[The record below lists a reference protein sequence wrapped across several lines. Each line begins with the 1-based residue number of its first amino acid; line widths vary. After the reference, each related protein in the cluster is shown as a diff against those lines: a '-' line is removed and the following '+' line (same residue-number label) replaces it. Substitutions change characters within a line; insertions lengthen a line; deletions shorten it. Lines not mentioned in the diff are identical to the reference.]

1 MMAEKTGG
9 PGRDV
14 LTQKEAEERAARIGS
29 ARYELSLDLSRGD
42 GGYRGEAVAYF
53 DVRGHGDTF
62 IDFRGRRIER
72 LEING
77 VPVEPEWAD
86 CRIRLPGELLDPET
100 RVRVVYENDY
110 DHTGD
115 GFHHFRDPEDG
126 EDYLY
131 SDLEPFSAHRL
142 FPCFDQPDIKAS
154 YRLSVT
160 APEDWEI
167 IGNARIDRT
176 VAAGPGRAKRVFEET
191 PRFSTYVFA
200 LIAGPYSG
208 LRDEHRG
215 VPLGLY
221 CRRSLAKHLDPDEL
235 FTITKQGLDFYPD
248 FFDYPYPFTK
258 YDQVF
263 VPEFNAGAMENVGAV
278 THSERMIFRDPPT
291 DHQRLTRAEVFL
303 HEMAHM
309 WFGNLVTM
317 RWWNDL
323 WLNESFATY
332 MAFLAMDQAT
342 RFQPS
347 AWKAF
352 NVIKSWAYRQ
362 DQLVTTH
369 PIAGELADTDHTFLN
384 FDGITYGKG
393 AAAMKQLV
401 AAIGLPAFRD
411 GMRRYFKRYQ
421 YGNATLREFLSALE
435 EGSGRDLGAWSR
447 VWLERASL
455 NTLTAEWELD
465 GDRIGR
471 LRVVQTAPED
481 YPTLRP
487 HRIDVALAR
496 EEGGALVVESVP
508 AEIDGASTEVAA
520 ARGKRAPLF
529 VFPNHNDLTFA
540 KIALDPGS
548 LAFVREHMGRVE
560 DPLLRQLLWSSLW
573 SMVRDQKLTSPAYL
587 ALVKDKLPAEPD
599 LSLLE
604 PVLSNAVTALARY
617 VPDAMREAEASA
629 FTGLALSALRA
640 APRGDAQIVWARALL
655 NAAYGAPDLA
665 LAARLVDGE
674 IEVKGLEIDQDMRWT
689 VAVKW
694 VARGL
699 EGAAERL
706 ATERG
711 RDPSDR
717 GQRAALRAE
726 TARPDAAAKAEAW
739 ERFHEGGYGSL
750 HLTSAAM
757 SGFNWSFQRALL
769 EPYVAAFFERV
780 QHVFETRTHELAS
793 AYFTHLFPS
802 YRVDRDL
809 LRRAEALLST
819 LGAAPGGAQPGAPR
833 LPMLVRLLREASDDL
848 ARAIACR
855 ELAASSVGAGEAGQ
869 AAEAPAAPAGR
880 AGGARR

>member
-1 MMAEKTGG
+1 MTAEKTGG

-14 LTQKEAEERAARIGS
+14 LTQREAEERAARIGS
-29 ARYELSLDLSRGD
+29 ARYELSLDLSRG
-42 GGYRGEAVAYF
+42 GSGYRGEAVAYF

-62 IDFRGRRIER
+62 IDFRGRHIER

-77 VPVEPEWAD
+77 VEVEPEWAD
-86 CRIRLPGELLDPET
+86 CRIRLPGKLLDPET

-131 SDLEPFSAHRL
+131 TDLEPFSAHRL

-167 IGNARIDRT
+167 IGNAR
-176 VAAGPGRAKRVFEET
+176 VARITSAGPGRAKRVFEET
-191 PRFSTYVFA
+191 TRFSTYIFA

-208 LRDEHRG
+208 VRDEHRG
-215 VPLGLY
+215 TPLGLY
-221 CRRSLAKHLDPDEL
+221 CRRSLARHLDPDEL

-263 VPEFNAGAMENVGAV
+263 VPEFNAGAMENAGAV

-291 DHQRLTRAEVFL
+291 DQQRLTRAEVFL

-332 MAFLAMDQAT
+332 MAFLAMEQAT
-342 RFQPS
+342 RFKPA

-435 EGSGRDLGAWSR
+435 EGSGRDLGEWSR
-447 VWLERASL
+447 VWLEQASL
-455 NTLTAEWELD
+455 NTLTAEWEPD

-496 EEGGALVVESVP
+496 EEGGALVVDSVP
-508 AEIDGASTEVAA
+508 AEIDGAATEVAA
-520 ARGKRAPLF
+520 ARGQRAPLL

-560 DPLLRQLLWSSLW
+560 DPLLRQLLWASLW
-573 SMVRDQKLTSPAYL
+573 GMVRDQKLASPAYL
-587 ALVKDKLPAEPD
+587 ALVRDKLPAEPD

-655 NAAYGAPDLA
+655 NAAYSAPDLA

-674 IEVKGLEIDQDMRWT
+674 IAVEGLEIDQEMRWT

-699 EGAAERL
+699 TGAAERL
-706 ATERG
+706 AAERG

-726 TARPDAAAKAEAW
+726 SARPDPAAKAEAW

-750 HLTSAAM
+750 HMTSAAM

-769 EPYVAAFFERV
+769 DPYVAAFFERV

-809 LRRAEALLST
+809 LRRVEAQLAALVGPAPD
-819 LGAAPGGAQPGAPR
+819 GARPRAPK
-833 LPMLVRLLREASDDL
+833 LPMLVRLLREAGDDL

-855 ELAASSVGAGEAGQ
+855 ELAESSEVRGASGAAGDAPAGEA
-869 AAEAPAAPAGR
+869 R
-880 AGGARR
+880 SART

>member
-1 MMAEKTGG
+1 MTDKTGS

-14 LTQKEAEERAARIGS
+14 LTQEEAQERAARIGNV
-29 ARYELSLDLSRGD
+29 RYELAIDLARGAR
-42 GGYRGEAVAYF
+42 GYRGEAIAYF
-53 DVRGHGDTF
+53 DVRGGGDTF

-72 LEING
+72 LEVGG
-77 VPVEPEWAD
+77 VAVEPEWSD
-86 CRIRLPGELLDPET
+86 CRVRLPGKLLDPET
-100 RVRVVYENDY
+100 RVRIVYENDY
-110 DHTGD
+110 DTTGD

-126 EDYLY
+126 EEYVY

-160 APEDWEI
+160 APDDWEV
-167 IGNARIDRT
+167 IGNARVTRT
-176 VAAGPGRAKRVFEET
+176 IAAGEGRSTRVFEET
-191 PRFSTYVFA
+191 TRFSTYIFA
-200 LIAGPYSG
+200 LVAGPYSG
-208 LRDEHRG
+208 VRDEHRG
-215 VPLGLY
+215 IPLGLY
-221 CRRSLAKHLDPDEL
+221 CRRSLAKHLDAEEL
-235 FTITKQGLDFYPD
+235 FTITKQGFDFYPS

-258 YDQVF
+258 YDQIF

-278 THSERMIFRDPPT
+278 TYSERMIFRDPPT
-291 DHQRLTRAEVFL
+291 DHQRLSRAEVVL

-332 MAFLAMDQAT
+332 MSFLAMEQAT
-342 RFQPS
+342 RFQP
-347 AWKAF
+347 AVWKVF
-352 NVIKSWAYRQ
+352 NVMKGWAYRQ

-369 PIAGELADTDHTFLN
+369 PIAGELADTEHTFLN

-401 AAIGLPAFRD
+401 AAIGMPAFRD
-411 GMRRYFKRYQ
+411 GMRRYFKRHQ
-421 YGNATLREFLSALE
+421 YGNATLREFLDALE

-447 VWLERASL
+447 VWLEQASL
-455 NTLTAEWELD
+455 NTLTAEWETE
-465 GDRIGR
+465 GDRIGQ
-471 LRVVQTAPED
+471 LRVVQTAPAD

-496 EEGGALVVESVP
+496 EEAGALVVDSVP
-508 AEIDGASTEVAA
+508 AEIDGATTEVAG
-520 ARGKRAPLF
+520 ARGRRAPLF

-573 SMVRDQKLTSPAYL
+573 SMVRDQKLPSPAYL
-587 ALVKDKLPAEPD
+587 ALVRDKLPSEPD
-599 LSLLE
+599 LSLVE
-604 PVLSNAVTALARY
+604 PVLTNAVTTLARF

-629 FTGLALSALRA
+629 FVGLALAALRA

-655 NAAYGAPDLA
+655 NGAYAAPDLA

-674 IEVKGLEIDQDMRWT
+674 LEVGGLEIDQDMRWT

-694 VARGL
+694 VARGMA
-699 EGAAERL
+699 GAAERL
-706 ATERG
+706 AAERK

-726 TARPDAAAKAEAW
+726 TARPDAAAKAAAW

-750 HLTSAAM
+750 HLTGAAM

-769 EPYVAAFFERV
+769 EPYAGAFFERV
-780 QHVFETRTHELAS
+780 QQVFETRTHELAS

-802 YRVDRDL
+802 YRVERGVL
-809 LRRAEALLST
+809 ERAEALLAA
-819 LGAAPGGAQPGAPR
+819 LQKAPDGAPPAKPR
-833 LPMLVRLLREASDDL
+833 LPMLLRMLREASDDL
-848 ARAIACR
+848 ARSIACR
-855 ELAASSVGAGEAGQ
+855 ELAAASGSGG
-869 AAEAPAAPAGR
+869 GR
-880 AGGARR
+880 

>member
-14 LTQKEAEERAARIGS
+14 LTQQEAEERAARIGS
-29 ARYELSLDLSRGD
+29 ARYELSLDLSRG
-42 GGYRGEAVAYF
+42 GSGYRGEAIAYF
-53 DVRGHGDTF
+53 DVRGRGDTF

-77 VPVEPEWAD
+77 VEVEPEWSD
-86 CRIRLPGELLDPET
+86 CRLRLPGKLLDPET

-131 SDLEPFSAHRL
+131 TDLEPFSAHRL

-167 IGNARIDRT
+167 IGNARVTRT
-176 VAAGPGRAKRVFEET
+176 FAAGPGRSTRVFEET
-191 PRFSTYVFA
+191 TRFSTYIFA

-208 LRDEHRG
+208 VRDEHRG
-215 VPLGLY
+215 IPLGLY
-221 CRRSLAKHLDPDEL
+221 CRRSLARHLDPEEL
-235 FTITKQGLDFYPD
+235 FTITKQGFDFYPD

-258 YDQVF
+258 YDQIF

-291 DHQRLTRAEVFL
+291 DHQRLTRAEVLL

-332 MAFLAMDQAT
+332 MAFLAMEQAT
-342 RFQPS
+342 RFQP
-347 AWKAF
+347 AVWKAF
-352 NVIKSWAYRQ
+352 NVMKSWAYRQ

-369 PIAGELADTDHTFLN
+369 PIAGELADTEHTFLN

-447 VWLERASL
+447 VWLEQASL
-455 NTLTAEWELD
+455 NTLTAEWEPE

-471 LRVVQTAPED
+471 LRVVQTAPVD

-496 EEGGALVVESVP
+496 EEAGALVVDTVP
-508 AEIDGASTEVAA
+508 AEIDGATTDVAA
-520 ARGKRAPLF
+520 ARGQRAPLF

-573 SMVRDQKLTSPAYL
+573 SMVRDQKLASPAYL
-587 ALVKDKLPAEPD
+587 ALVRDKLPAEPD

-604 PVLSNAVTALARY
+604 PVLTNAVTALARY
-617 VPDAMREAEASA
+617 VPDSLRDAEASA

-655 NAAYGAPDLA
+655 NAAYSAPDLA

-674 IEVKGLEIDQDMRWT
+674 LEVEGLEIDQEMRWT

-694 VARGL
+694 VARDMA
-699 EGAAERL
+699 GAAERL
-706 ATERG
+706 EAERR

-726 TARPDAAAKAEAW
+726 TAQPDAAAKEAAW

-769 EPYVAAFFERV
+769 EPYVQAFFERV
-780 QHVFETRTHELAS
+780 QQVFETRTHELAS

-802 YRVDRDL
+802 YRVDRDIL
-809 LRRAEALLST
+809 GRAEARLAALLQQT
-819 LGAAPGGAQPGAPR
+819 PDGAPR
-833 LPMLVRLLREASDDL
+833 LPMLVRMLREASDDL

-855 ELAASSVGAGEAGQ
+855 ELAAESSQ
-869 AAEAPAAPAGR
+869 AAAASPPGAP
-880 AGGARR
+880 GAR

>member
-1 MMAEKTGG
+1 MTEKTGG

-14 LTQKEAEERAARIGS
+14 LTQKEAEERAARIGNV
-29 ARYELSLDLSRGD
+29 RYELSLDLSRGRS
-42 GGYRGEAVAYF
+42 GYRGEAIAYF
-53 DVRGHGDTF
+53 DVRGRGDTF

-77 VPVEPEWAD
+77 VAVDPAWAD
-86 CRIRLPGELLDPET
+86 CRILLPGKLLDPET

-126 EDYLY
+126 EEYLY
-131 SDLEPFSAHRL
+131 SDFEPFSAHRL

-160 APEDWEI
+160 APDDWEV
-167 IGNARIDRT
+167 IGNARITRT
-176 VAAGPGRAKRVFEET
+176 MAAGAGRSTRVFEET
-191 PRFSTYVFA
+191 TRFSTYIFA
-200 LIAGPYSG
+200 LVAGPYSG
-208 LRDEHRG
+208 VRDEHRG
-215 VPLGLY
+215 IPLGLY
-221 CRRSLAKHLDPDEL
+221 CRRSLAKHLDAEEL
-235 FTITKQGLDFYPD
+235 FTITKQGFDFYPD

-258 YDQVF
+258 YDQIF

-291 DHQRLTRAEVFL
+291 DHQRLTRAEVLL

-332 MAFLAMDQAT
+332 MAFLAMERAT
-342 RFQPS
+342 RFRPA
-347 AWKAF
+347 AWQAF

-369 PIAGELADTDHTFLN
+369 PIAGELADTEHTFLN

-447 VWLERASL
+447 VWLEQASL
-455 NTLTAEWELD
+455 NTLTAEWEAE

-471 LRVVQTAPED
+471 LRVVQTAPVD

-496 EEGGALVVESVP
+496 EEGGALVIDAVP
-508 AEIDGASTEVAA
+508 AEIDGAATEVAA
-520 ARGKRAPLF
+520 ARGRRAPRL

-548 LAFVREHMGRVE
+548 LAFVREHLGRVE
-560 DPLLRQLLWSSLW
+560 DPLLRQLLWASLW
-573 SMVRDQKLTSPAYL
+573 SMVRDQKLASPAYL
-587 ALVKDKLPAEPD
+587 ALVRDKLPAEPD
-599 LSLLE
+599 LTIVE
-604 PVLSNAVTALARY
+604 PVLGNAVMALARY
-617 VPDAMREAEASA
+617 VPDALREAEASA

-640 APRGDAQIVWARALL
+640 ARGDAQIVWARTLL
-655 NAAYGAPDLA
+655 SVAYSAPDLA

-674 IEVKGLEIDQDMRWT
+674 LGVEGLEIDQEMRWT

-694 VARGL
+694 VARGM

-706 ATERG
+706 EAEKR

-726 TARPDAAAKAEAW
+726 TARPDAAAKAAAW
-739 ERFHEGGYGSL
+739 ERFHGDGYGSL
-750 HLTSAAM
+750 HLTGAAM

-769 EPYVAAFFERV
+769 EPYVAAFFEQV
-780 QHVFETRTHELAS
+780 PKVFEERTHELAS

-802 YRVDRDL
+802 YRVDREVL
-809 LRRAEALLST
+809 GRAESRLAALQ
-819 LGAAPGGAQPGAPR
+819 AAPEGAPVAAPR
-833 LPMLVRLLREASDDL
+833 LPMLVRMLREASDDL
-848 ARAIACR
+848 VRAIACR
-855 ELAASSVGAGEAGQ
+855 ELVEA
-869 AAEAPAAPAGR
+869 E
-880 AGGARR
+880 GGGGGG